1 MWVHNRQKNEKTPIK
16 LSQKQVLRVLVL
28 AETLK
33 GTVAIISN
41 STKPYSNK
49 HATIPSNPAVG
60 EALVAL

>member
-1 MWVHNRQKNEKTPIK
+1 MKKHLYNSE
-16 LSQKQVLRVLVL
+16 KQVLRILVL

-33 GTVAIISN
+33 GTVAIISK

-60 EALVAL
+60 EASATL